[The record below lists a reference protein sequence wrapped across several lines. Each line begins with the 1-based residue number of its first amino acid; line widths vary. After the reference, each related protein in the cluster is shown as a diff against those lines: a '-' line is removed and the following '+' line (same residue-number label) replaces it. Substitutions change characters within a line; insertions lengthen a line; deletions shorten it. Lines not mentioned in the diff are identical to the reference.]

1 MNNQECCFSF
11 SLWSVV
17 LGRHAAKSQPLLFG
31 AVLLLSLKCSARVQ
45 SEGGQEGSFG
55 PVFLRFLRFQKLQTW
70 IYPNS
75 TSVADTGQSG
85 EKERK
90 KKEKKIKYT
99 ECRMSFWDRLCG
111 KGLFPTN
118 PGCASSL
125 CVESWPWFK
134 QRGVNPGTGRDPV
147 CQEQVEALGIP
158 WAFG

>member
-17 LGRHAAKSQPLLFG
+17 LGRDVAKSQPVLFG
-31 AVLLLSLKCSARVQ
+31 ALLLLSLKCSTRVQ

-90 KKEKKIKYT
+90 KEKEKRRKINT
-99 ECRMSFWDRLCG
+99 PNAGCLSE
-111 KGLFPTN
+111 KGFVGRAFSLQIQAVLHHHVLN
-118 PGCASSL
+118 PGPGSS
-125 CVESWPWFK
+125 S
-134 QRGVNPGTGRDPV
+134 
-147 CQEQVEALGIP
+147 
-158 WAFG
+158 